1 MVIQMPPA
9 DLVERKSN
17 RGPQLTRWRGSGIA
31 DACDVNGFR
40 PREKLQT
47 KTAGNLPRKLPEIA
61 AYATGL
67 FRNNAARDELARI
80 VRWLRPAPIPAKE
93 LTMRNRILAI
103 AAIAGAISVPVAA
116 QAQSDT
122 VGIVRG
128 GSVIINDDQ
137 GIAVDQ
143 RPAFREYIVRE
154 RVPNYTI
161 PDRVIVGGV
170 LPETGVTYYDVPQ
183 TYGVTPYRYTVVNGR
198 TVLVEPRT
206 RRIVQV
212 VE

>member
-1 MVIQMPPA
+1 MPRATHWLSIACGRQPA
-9 DLVERKSN
+9 RVFRK
-17 RGPQLTRWRGSGIA
+17 R
-31 DACDVNGFR
+31 FR
-40 PREKLQT
+40 AK
-47 KTAGNLPRKLPEIA
+47 
-61 AYATGL
+61 
-67 FRNNAARDELARI
+67 
-80 VRWLRPAPIPAKE
+80 PAPRFDRGVDAGGVKKARRNEPEE
-93 LTMRNRILAI
+93 LTMRKTILAI
-103 AAIAGAISVPVAA
+103 AAIAAAIGAPATV
-116 QAQSDT
+116 QAQSEIT
-122 VGIVRG
+122 TGVVRG
-128 GSVIINDDQ
+128 GVE

-183 TYGVTPYRYTVVNGR
+183 TFGVTTYRYTVVNGQ

-212 VE
+212 IE

>member
-1 MVIQMPPA
+1 
-9 DLVERKSN
+9 
-17 RGPQLTRWRGSGIA
+17 
-31 DACDVNGFR
+31 
-40 PREKLQT
+40 
-47 KTAGNLPRKLPEIA
+47 
-61 AYATGL
+61 
-67 FRNNAARDELARI
+67 
-80 VRWLRPAPIPAKE
+80 
-93 LTMRNRILAI
+93 MRNKLLAI
-103 AAIAGAISVPVAA
+103 AAIAGAIGVPLAT
-116 QAQSDT
+116 QAQT

-128 GSVIINDDQ
+128 ESVIVGDDV
-137 GIAVDQ
+137 GIALDQ

-183 TYGVTPYRYTVVNGR
+183 SFGVTPYRYTVVNGQ

>member
-1 MVIQMPPA
+1 MP
-9 DLVERKSN
+9 R
-17 RGPQLTRWRGSGIA
+17 I
-31 DACDVNGFR
+31 R
-40 PREKLQT
+40 PHLF
-47 KTAGNLPRKLPEIA
+47 GND
-61 AYATGL
+61 
-67 FRNNAARDELARI
+67 AARDELGRI
-80 VRWLRPAPIPAKE
+80 ACWREPACIIAKE

-103 AAIAGAISVPVAA
+103 AAIAGAISAPIAA

-122 VGIVRG
+122 VGVARG
-128 GSVIINDDQ
+128 GSVIINDDAG

-154 RVPNYTI
+154 RVPTYTI

-170 LPETGVTYYDVPQ
+170 LPEAGVTTYDVPQ
-183 TYGVTPYRYTVVNGR
+183 TFGVTPYRYTVVNGR
-198 TVLVEPRT
+198 TVLVEPRS

>member
-1 MVIQMPPA
+1 
-9 DLVERKSN
+9 
-17 RGPQLTRWRGSGIA
+17 
-31 DACDVNGFR
+31 
-40 PREKLQT
+40 
-47 KTAGNLPRKLPEIA
+47 
-61 AYATGL
+61 
-67 FRNNAARDELARI
+67 
-80 VRWLRPAPIPAKE
+80 
-93 LTMRNRILAI
+93 MRNRILAI
-103 AAIAGAISVPVAA
+103 AAIAGAMTAPIAA

-122 VGIVRG
+122 VGVVRG
-128 GSVIINDDQ
+128 GSVIINDDLD
-137 GIAVDQ
+137 GIAADQ

-183 TYGVTPYRYTVVNGR
+183 TFGVTPYRYTVVNGR
-198 TVLVEPRT
+198 TVLVEPRS